1 MKKTTHCAI
10 CVEKQSQNLAPY
22 ITKKGEYPYVFQLV
36 QQSVL
41 SYASHSVPQLVAVH
55 KHRISPWSDGTYR
68 RNRPYGS
75 DGTARRARSA
85 RHPRHTRSNGCNR
98 SARSYRSARSARRA
112 GSNRRNGCN
121 RSARSCRSARSARRN
136 GCNWCNWRNRSARSY
151 RSCRSARSAR
161 RSGGNG
167 RSRSTRS
174 CRSARSARRSGHS
187 RTCRRTLCKRRHSIG
202 SDRSDNPD
210 NFDGNHS
217 NHHDDGCK
225 QRSNPSRRHL
235 YRHLRR
241 NGNCRHRNRNYVRT
255 TLCKRRRDCNGNPK
269 RRSKSHGIRK
279 REQNH
284 RLQRYCRNDLV
295 HSQCVNRHDKLHRRK
310 YHRTKTRLRHSK
322 QYLKQRIITETA
334 FYTRKKHA

>member
-68 RNRPYGS
+68 RNRPYGA

-98 SARSYRSARSARRA
+98 SARSY
-112 GSNRRNGCN
+112 
-121 RSARSCRSARSARRN
+121 
-136 GCNWCNWRNRSARSY
+136 
-151 RSCRSARSAR
+151 RSARSAR

-241 NGNCRHRNRNYVRT
+241 KRNCRHRNRNYVRT

>member
-41 SYASHSVPQLVAVH
+41 SYASHSVPQLIAVH
-55 KHRISPWSDGTYR
+55 EHRISPWPDGTYR

-85 RHPRHTRSNGCNR
+85 RHPRYTRSNGCNR
-98 SARSYRSARSARRA
+98 SARSYRSCRSARRA
-112 GSNRRNGCN
+112 GSNRRNG
-121 RSARSCRSARSARRN
+121 S
-136 GCNWCNWRNRSARSY
+136 
-151 RSCRSARSAR
+151 
-161 RSGGNG
+161 
-167 RSRSTRS
+167 SRSTRS
-174 CRSARSARRSGHS
+174 CRSARRAGHA
-187 RTCRRTLCKRRHSIG
+187 CRCGRFVRKRRHSIG

-241 NGNCRHRNRNYVRT
+241 KRNCRHRNRNYVRT

>member
-41 SYASHSVPQLVAVH
+41 SYASHSVPQLIAVH
-55 KHRISPWSDGTYR
+55 EHRISPWPDGTYR

-98 SARSYRSARSARRA
+98 SARSYRSCRSSRSARRA
-112 GSNRRNGCN
+112 GSNRRNR
-121 RSARSCRSARSARRN
+121 RSRSTRSARRN
-136 GCNWCNWRNRSARSY
+136 
-151 RSCRSARSAR
+151 
-161 RSGGNG
+161 GGNG
-167 RSRSTRS
+167 RSRSARSYWSCRS
-174 CRSARSARRSGHS
+174 CRTSRAAGRAGHA
-187 RTCRRTLCKRRHSIG
+187 CRCGRFVRKQRHSIG